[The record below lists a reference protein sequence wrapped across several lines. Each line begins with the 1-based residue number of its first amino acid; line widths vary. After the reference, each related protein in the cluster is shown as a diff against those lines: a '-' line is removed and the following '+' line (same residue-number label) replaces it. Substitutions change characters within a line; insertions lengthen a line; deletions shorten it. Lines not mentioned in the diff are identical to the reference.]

1 MDPKS
6 TSNWEIEVGS
16 TPATFF
22 LISIKSLTDDFA
34 SSPKLCADDTFL
46 FPVIANMTKSVNDL
60 NNDLA
65 KISAWEFQWKMNF
78 NPDLTKQAKEIIFNQ
93 KNQNTNLPMFDFQS

>member
-6 TSNWEIEVGS
+6 NSNWEIEVGS

-93 KNQNTNLPMFDFQS
+93 KNQKSSYV

>member
-1 MDPKS
+1 
-6 TSNWEIEVGS
+6 
-16 TPATFF
+16 
-22 LISIKSLTDDFA
+22 
-34 SSPKLCADDTFL
+34 
-46 FPVIANMTKSVNDL
+46 MTKSVNDL